1 MNSDDWQRIKDIYQ
15 RAMDVDEGERPAFI
29 AAASG
34 GDSDIAR
41 EVLDLLAVPAGN
53 AAAIDDIVD
62 TAAAAFGRELP
73 SGERVGTY
81 RLLEVIGQGG
91 MGSVYLAE
99 RADDEFN
106 QRVAIKMVNWL
117 IASPALV
124 ERFRLERQIL
134 ASLEHPNIAR
144 MLDGGSTAAGVPYLV
159 MEYVDGLSILDY
171 GQSKSLSIDARLKLF
186 LKICD
191 PVQYAHGK
199 LVVHRDI
206 KPSNVLVT
214 ADGTPKLLD
223 FGIAKFLD
231 ADGGNALT
239 HADAR
244 VLTPEYASP
253 EQLLGMP
260 VTTATDV
267 YGLGLMLYQFLS
279 GTMPFEL
286 SSKTSPE
293 IRELICHTEP
303 AAPSKAAM
311 TAGHREIA
319 TRLTGD
325 LDNIVLKAL
334 RKEPERRYET
344 VRDLANDV
352 RNHLHKLPVSARTP
366 SWRYRAG
373 RFVARNRTAVGAA
386 VAAVTVAIAMT
397 AYYTMR
403 IAEERDN
410 ALEERRV
417 AESTTDFLVELFNVS
432 DPGESSGASITAREV
447 LDQGAVK
454 IRDELKEDEAIRA
467 RMLQTIGRVY
477 ERLGLYDEAQAL
489 MQEAVSLNRK
499 VLAPGDRMFIDS
511 LDELAWLHYRRENWP
526 LALATAKEALDL
538 QVAAAGGDDAT
549 MARTLNHLGTITYYL
564 DDYESSLNYY
574 GRARAALDTPEWE
587 FSDVRSTTLNHLG
600 IVYATLSRFEEAE
613 AVYNESLEIRL
624 KVLGENHPDTATAY
638 ANLGGFYSNIREFDK
653 AQEYALKGL
662 DIDRATK
669 GNEHVDVAYDL
680 TLLGNIELERDEPV
694 AALPFLLE
702 AAGIW
707 RIAAGPTHSR
717 YASALDLLSDT
728 YRKLKQFPEAEKHG
742 QESLKILLE
751 HYGPEHTL
759 TADPYYTLGK
769 VYFDSN
775 DLEKAELT
783 LVSALDI
790 RVKAFGETH
799 LAVWN
804 VMHVLAKV
812 ELAQGDAGAA
822 LERTE
827 KTLGLI
833 ESADLKD
840 LPIYG
845 WLQEL
850 KARCVEEVARS

>member
-1 MNSDDWQRIKDIYQ
+1 MNSDNWQRIKDIYQ
-15 RAMDVDEGERPAFI
+15 RALDIDTEERAAFV
-29 AAASG
+29 AAACA
-34 GDSDIAR
+34 GDADLAR
-41 EVLDLLAVPAGN
+41 EVMDLLAVPAGN
-53 AAAIDDIVD
+53 AAAIDGIVD
-62 TAAAAFGRELP
+62 IAAAAFGRELP
-73 SGERVGTY
+73 QGERIGAY

-99 RADDEFN
+99 RADDEFD
-106 QRVAIKMVNWL
+106 QRVAIKTVNRV
-117 IASPALV
+117 IASPALI
-124 ERFRLERQIL
+124 ERFRVERQIL
-134 ASLEHPNIAR
+134 ASLEHPHIAR

-159 MEYVDGLSILDY
+159 MEYVDGISILDY
-171 GQSKSLSIDARLKLF
+171 AKSKALSIDQRLRLF

-231 ADGGNALT
+231 AGGDNALT

-267 YGLGLMLYQFLS
+267 YGLGLMLYQLLS
-279 GTMPFEL
+279 GTMPFDL

-303 AAPSKAAM
+303 AAPSQAAM
-311 TAGHREIA
+311 TAGHREVA
-319 TRLTGD
+319 TRLAGD

-352 RNHLHKLPVSARTP
+352 RNHLQKMPVLARTP
-366 SWRYRAG
+366 SWRYRSG
-373 RFVARNRTAVGAA
+373 RFVARNRTAVSA
-386 VAAVTVAIAMT
+386 VAAALAVAIAMT

-403 IAEERDN
+403 ITEERDI

-417 AESTTDFLVELFNVS
+417 AESTTDFLVDLFNVS

-454 IRDELKEDEAIRA
+454 IRDELKEDDTIRA
-467 RMLQTIGRVY
+467 RMLQTIGRIY
-477 ERLGLYDEAQAL
+477 ERLGLYDEALEL
-489 MQEAVSLNRK
+489 MEEAVSLNRK
-499 VLAPGDRMFIDS
+499 VLDSGNRMFIDS
-511 LDELAWLHYRRENWP
+511 LDELAWLHYRREEWP

-538 QVAAAGGDDAT
+538 QVAATGGDDAS

-564 DDYESSLNYY
+564 DDYESSLGYY
-574 GRARAALDTPEWE
+574 HRAQAALDTPEWE
-587 FSDVRSTTLNHLG
+587 FSEVRSTTLNHLG

-613 AVYNESLEIRL
+613 AAYNESLEIRL

-638 ANLGGFYSNIREFDK
+638 ANLGGFYANNGEFDK
-653 AQEYALKGL
+653 AREYALKGL
-662 DIDRATK
+662 KIDRATK
-669 GNEHVDVAYDL
+669 GDEHVDVAYDL
-680 TLLGNIELERDEPV
+680 TLLGNIETERDAPA
-694 AALPFLLE
+694 AALPYLLE

-707 RIAAGPTHSR
+707 RSAAGPTHSR

-728 YRKLKQFPEAEKHG
+728 YRKLEQFPEAEDYG
-742 QESLKILLE
+742 QQALQILLE
-751 HYGPEHTL
+751 NYGPEHTL

-775 DLEKAELT
+775 DLEKAEANLA
-783 LVSALDI
+783 SALDI
-790 RVKAFGETH
+790 RVKAFGESH
-799 LAVWN
+799 RAVWN
-804 VMHVLAKV
+804 VMHMLAKL
-812 ELAQGDAGAA
+812 ELAKGDAGAA

-827 KTLGLI
+827 KTMGLI
-833 ESADLKD
+833 ESADLVD

-850 KARCVEEVARS
+850 KVQCLIVRGH